1 MFRKF
6 LMTIETDIEI
16 ELEDEVIDVVDDAWR
31 EELYDLDGAEE
42 IVEHVALN
50 MVVNNCNLSQL
61 DGWAN
66 QPDKNARITLN
77 PDWTVSYIKEVTD
90 A

>member
-1 MFRKF
+1 MSRKF

-77 PDWTVSYIKEVTD
+77 PDWTVSYIREVTD